1 MAFCFTVLERFIL
14 DGIYTS
20 AGIIDKQALCL
31 KYRYWVRREALNLHA
46 RLPASVELDDLIQ
59 AGMVGLL
66 QAVEQYDAKKGLALS
81 TCISQRVRWALID
94 ELRARDWVP
103 RRVRSNARQ
112 LAAAIQRVEQRT
124 GATAAEAAIARELGV
139 SLAAYRTMLAESNS
153 SQIYSLDELQQEYG
167 DSVEQPDSAHEALN
181 PLNDALVS
189 RLTRQIGDEIKRL
202 PEREQQLLNLY
213 YQQEL
218 NMKEVGYILGI
229 TETRVSQLHSQTIK
243 RLRARLD
250 LSHQTER
257 NEIKR
262 KKQEGTQ

>member
-1 MAFCFTVLERFIL
+1 MVFSFALLEGFIL

-20 AGIIDKQALCL
+20 AGIIDKHALWL

-59 AGMVGLL
+59 AGAVGLL
-66 QAVEQYDAKKGLALS
+66 NAIDQYDAKKGIALS
-81 TCISQRVRWALID
+81 TFLTQRVRWALID
-94 ELRARDWVP
+94 ELRERDWVP

-112 LAAAIQRVEQRT
+112 LSAAIQRIEQRT
-124 GATAAEAAIARELGV
+124 GQPAAEAEVAQELGV
-139 SLAAYRTMLAESNS
+139 SLTEYQAMLAESNS
-153 SQIYSLDELQQEYG
+153 SQIYSLEELQQAFG
-167 DSVEQPDSAHEALN
+167 DGVEQPDSAHEALN
-181 PLNDALVS
+181 PLNETLIS
-189 RLTRQIGDEIKRL
+189 RLTAQISAEINNL

-218 NMKEVGYILGI
+218 NMKEVGYILGV

-250 LSHQTER
+250 LQR
-257 NEIKR
+257 
-262 KKQEGTQ
+262 